1 MQVEVKK
8 IDKLKRTIKVE
19 VFGEEFLKEKN
30 EVYSKK
36 SKDLKV
42 PGFRPGSAPLDVL
55 ERHHSKFLKEELL
68 KESLPNFYRK
78 ALEDKKILPAGM
90 PHVYDIKLTSDAL
103 SFSADFET
111 KPEVEAKEILYK
123 GIKIKD
129 ENCEVKEIEIE
140 KVLTNLKEGVKKV
153 INKNLDD
160 GDLAKWA
167 SFPDLKS
174 FKEAIRAQLFIEKS
188 RERRQKV
195 DGQVRAHLF
204 KAFKI
209 DLPKDEVAQ
218 HQQELLDREIYN
230 LQRRSVSQE
239 DIDKHKKDLEEK
251 LKTVAE
257 EDLKLFYI
265 LEAIA
270 KNEGIKVDN
279 NLGDVVL
286 GFVLSQAQYQKKG
299 AER

>member
-1 MQVEVKK
+1 MRVEVKK
-8 IDKLKRTIKVE
+8 LDKLKRIIKVE
-19 VFGEEFLKEKN
+19 VDGEEFLKEKN

-90 PHVYDIKLTSDAL
+90 PHVYDIKLTSGLL
-103 SFSADFET
+103 SFSADFEAR
-111 KPEVEAKEILYK
+111 PEVEAKEGSYK

-129 ENCEVKEIEIE
+129 KNCEVKEIEIE
-140 KVLTNLKEGVKKV
+140 KVLTNLKEGIKKI
-153 INKNLDD
+153 INKDLEDS
-160 GDLAKWA
+160 DLAKWA
-167 SFPDLKS
+167 SYPDVKS
-174 FKEAIRAQLFIEKS
+174 FKEAIRAQLFVEKS
-188 RERRQKV
+188 RERRGKV
-195 DGQVRAHLF
+195 DGQVRNHLLKTF
-204 KAFKI
+204 KV
-209 DLPKDEVAQ
+209 DLPKDEVLR
-218 HQQELLDREIYN
+218 HHQELVEKETYN
-230 LQRRSVSQE
+230 LQRRGVPQA
-239 DIDKHKKDLEEK
+239 DIDKYKKDLEER
-251 LKTVAE
+251 LKSVAE

-286 GFVLSQAQYQKKG
+286 GFVLSHAQYQKG
-299 AER
+299 G

>member
-1 MQVEVKK
+1 MSGMQVEVKK
-8 IDKLKRTIKVE
+8 LDKLKRTIKVE
-19 VFGEEFLKEKN
+19 VEGEEFLKEKN
-30 EVYSKK
+30 EVYGKK

-111 KPEVEAKEILYK
+111 RPEVEANESFYK

-129 ENCEVKEIEIE
+129 KNCEVKEIEIE
-140 KVLTNLKEGVKKV
+140 KVLTNLKEGIKKV
-153 INKNLDD
+153 ISKDLDD

-167 SFPDLKS
+167 SFSDIKS
-174 FKEAIRAQLFIEKS
+174 LREAIRAQLFVEKS

-195 DGQVRAHLF
+195 DSQVRTHLL
-204 KAFKI
+204 KAFKV
-209 DLPKDEVAQ
+209 DLPKDEVAR
-218 HQQELLDREIYN
+218 HHQELVDKETYS
-230 LQRRSVSQE
+230 LQRRGVPQE
-239 DIDKHKKDLEEK
+239 DIDKYKKDLEEK
-251 LKTVAE
+251 LKTSAE

-279 NLGDVVL
+279 NLGDIVL
-286 GFVLSQAQYQKKG
+286 GFVLSHAVYQ
-299 AER
+299 